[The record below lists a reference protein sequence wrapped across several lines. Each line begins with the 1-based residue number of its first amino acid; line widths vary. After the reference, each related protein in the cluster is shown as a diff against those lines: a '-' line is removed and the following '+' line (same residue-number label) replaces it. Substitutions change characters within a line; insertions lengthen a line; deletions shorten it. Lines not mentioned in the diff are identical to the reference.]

1 MRRRRFRR
9 VLPSPRLTARPVS
22 AFRKTGVFQRKRLP
36 RSAAAHHARAGGG
49 RHARKLLQYF
59 VSYPEL
65 AYEFGPRIAEEFVDA
80 EDPVAQQIVEV
91 WRAVQGDGD
100 HPVDKPQVLLEMLAQ
115 SPNAPYYRE
124 LLAREMLIETPL
136 AAARQEI
143 NVAMNRLELQRIER
157 MLTDIAASPNPDLAR
172 YQALTARRMAIKA
185 QIDEISQAFDR
196 TAELATL

>member
-1 MRRRRFRR
+1 
-9 VLPSPRLTARPVS
+9 
-22 AFRKTGVFQRKRLP
+22 
-36 RSAAAHHARAGGG
+36 
-49 RHARKLLQYF
+49 
-59 VSYPEL
+59 
-65 AYEFGPRIAEEFVDA
+65 
-80 EDPVAQQIVEV
+80 
-91 WRAVQGDGD
+91 
-100 HPVDKPQVLLEMLAQ
+100 
-115 SPNAPYYRE
+115 
-124 LLAREMLIETPL
+124 MLIETPL

>member
-1 MRRRRFRR
+1 MRE
-9 VLPSPRLTARPVS
+9 
-22 AFRKTGVFQRKRLP
+22 
-36 RSAAAHHARAGGG
+36 
-49 RHARKLLQYF
+49 KLLQYF

-115 SPNAPYYRE
+115 SPNAPYYLE